1 MRDQEGTT
9 IESTGIETRV
19 GESTANNESPVLS
32 VEAGADPSVKKGL
45 VSVVSLIVVT
55 LTWYLFADRFT
66 PYTDQARIEGYI
78 VGVAPQ
84 VSGIVQEVW
93 VSNNESVEVG
103 QKLFQIDPAQ
113 YEIALQKAQSDLQ
126 SARRQIDSGSAAV
139 DAARANLVAAE
150 ANQVKAEKD
159 TARLERLFASD
170 PGTIS
175 MRRLEGSRASKDQA
189 RAKVSGAIA
198 QIEQA
203 IEQKGGDDDTNN
215 GIIKSAQTAVDKA
228 ELDLSRTIVRAST
241 KGLITDLRSDTG
253 LFAGTGSPVV
263 TLISFNDLWVSAQFT
278 ENNLG
283 HLERGSPVEILYDSL
298 PGHVFEGTVRSV
310 GYGVSSGQATPPP
323 GTLPTISNN
332 RDWLRQSQRFPVIV
346 NFNPLQSKEL
356 TSQLRIGGQ
365 ASVIVYTEGHGFMEV
380 LGKAYIRFMSI
391 MSYAY

>member
-1 MRDQEGTT
+1 MSDQESTMVETTGT
-9 IESTGIETRV
+9 ETSADRP
-19 GESTANNESPVLS
+19 NPVLAE
-32 VEAGADPSVKKGL
+32 EAGPDRSVKKGL
-45 VSVVSLIVVT
+45 VIVVSLIVIT
-55 LTWYLFADRFT
+55 LSWYLFADRFT
-66 PYTDQARIEGYI
+66 PYTDQARLEGYI

-84 VSGIVQEVW
+84 VSGIVREVW
-93 VSNNESVEVG
+93 VSNNQSVEAG

-113 YEIALQKAQSDLQ
+113 YEIALQKAKSDLE
-126 SARRQIDSGSAAV
+126 SAKRQIDSGSAAV

-150 ANQVKAEKD
+150 ANQVKAQKD
-159 TARLERLFASD
+159 TARLERLFEND

-175 MRRLEGSRASKDQA
+175 MRRLEISRASKDQA
-189 RAKVSGAIA
+189 RAKVSGATA

-215 GIIKSAQTAVDKA
+215 STIKSAQTAVDKA
-228 ELDLSRTIVRAST
+228 ELDLARTIVRAST
-241 KGLITDLRSDTG
+241 KGLITDLRSETG

-263 TLISFNDLWVSAQFT
+263 TLISLNDLWVSAQFT

-283 HLERGSPVEILYDSL
+283 HLKRGSPVEILYDSL
-298 PGHVFEGTVRSV
+298 PGQVFDGTVRSV
-310 GYGVSSGQATPPP
+310 GFGVSSGQATPSP

-346 NFNPLQSKEL
+346 AFDSVQSKGL

-365 ASVIVYTEGHGFMEV
+365 ASVIVYTEGHGFMKF
-380 LGKAYIRFMSI
+380 LGKAYIRFLSI